1 MVRSIVHDSMDVDL
15 PEDREIELVHD
26 LLEKIMPFHD
36 SMINACD
43 VCAELD
49 CLLAFAEAART
60 FDYRRPQMIDG
71 SIIDVVQAR

>member
-1 MVRSIVHDSMDVDL
+1 MDVDL

-26 LLEKIMPFHD
+26 LLEKIMLFHD